1 MRLEGRTVIVTG
13 AGQGLG
19 RVIAERFAGEGAAV
33 VVADIKAAEGEETV
47 AKITAGGGRAVA
59 VRTDVSDPAST
70 RACAAAAKEAFGSID
85 FLVNNAAIFEGVRM
99 LPSEE
104 LDLDAWDRMM
114 SVNVKGQYLMT
125 MAVLPAMREQGG
137 GRIVN
142 VTSTIPLIAP
152 PLLAAYTASKGG
164 ATALSRALAKEY
176 VEENILITAVAPGM
190 MFTQAT
196 RDLLPDPIMGDLFIE
211 QQGIKEPM
219 QPEDVAPLVV
229 WLCLPEARWV
239 VAQNW
244 VVDCGLVVT

>member
-1 MRLEGRTVIVTG
+1 MRHEGRTVVVTG

-19 RVIAERFAGEGAAV
+19 RVIAERFAAEGASV
-33 VVADIKAAEGEETV
+33 VVADIKAAEGEETA
-47 AKITAGGGRAVA
+47 AKIVAGGGRAIA
-59 VRTDVSDPAST
+59 VPTDVADPGST
-70 RACAAAAKEAFGSID
+70 RACAEAARAEFGALD
-85 FLVNNAAIFEGVRM
+85 LLVNNAAIFEGVRM
-99 LPSEE
+99 LPSDE
-104 LDLDAWDRMM
+104 LDLAAWDRMM
-114 SVNVKGQYLMT
+114 AVNIKGMYLMT
-125 MAVLPAMREQGG
+125 MAAIPAMRAQGG

-142 VTSTIPLIAP
+142 ITSTIPLIAP

-196 RDLLPDPIMGDLFIE
+196 RDLLPDPIMGDMFIE
-211 QQGIKEPM
+211 MQGIKEPM

-239 VAQNW
+239 IAQNW
-244 VVDCGLVVT
+244 VVDGGLVVT

>member
-1 MRLEGRTVIVTG
+1 MRLEGKSVVVTG

-19 RVIAERFAGEGAAV
+19 RVIAERFADEGAAV
-33 VVADIKAAEGEETV
+33 VVADVKASEGEETA
-47 AKITAGGGRAVA
+47 AKIVAGGGRALA

-70 RACAAAAKEAFGSID
+70 KNCIAAAVEEFGAVD
-85 FLVNNAAIFEGVRM
+85 VVVNNAAIFEGVRM
-99 LPSEE
+99 LPSDE

-114 SVNVKGQYLMT
+114 AVNIKGPYLMT
-125 MAVLPAMREQGG
+125 MAVVPQMRKQGG
-137 GRIVN
+137 GRIIN
-142 VTSTIPLIAP
+142 ITSTIPMIAP

-196 RDLLPDPIMGDLFIE
+196 KDLLPDPILGDMFVE
-211 QQGIKEPM
+211 MQGIKEPM

-229 WLCLPEARWV
+229 WLALPEARWV

-244 VVDCGLVVT
+244 VVDGGLVVT